1 MSFLRL
7 QLANWRQFSLVDIE
21 FHPNLTIITGAN
33 GAGKSSL
40 LNILGQHI
48 GASRPYLGV
57 PMTVD
62 GKRTFVSSLFS
73 IPSRIL
79 DWFKPKQDPNWST
92 IGNIYYSNGQET
104 VLQVPTQGQQS
115 YGVHIPTQQPVIGFH
130 MPSHRNLPNYQ
141 QIPNIPFGGFIPQS
155 AFGRLIG
162 VAYQAFHGSSSSGS
176 VLFQLKELLAAW
188 AVFGEGNSTLG
199 RDQSQ
204 KEAYDGFVDILGR
217 LLPPD
222 LGFTG
227 LRVDAPDIVILTK
240 SGDFLIDSLSGG
252 LTAII
257 EVAALIYTRSLMDD
271 VPEGRFVVTMDEPEN
286 HLHPAIQRT
295 LLSSLVKAF
304 PNVQFIVAT
313 HSPFIVTS
321 SKDARVYAL
330 KYEDVVVSEE
340 QWDQSASQHVPDEQ
354 LSPHQARRVQCIF
367 LKSGQLSSSTTD
379 ILREVLGVPVTFPV
393 WIETSLEAIVGNY
406 RDRPFNERTI
416 ADFRR
421 DIDAAGLSEMFPEAL
436 LNLGRTN

>member
-1 MSFLRL
+1 M
-7 QLANWRQFSLVDIE
+7 
-21 FHPNLTIITGAN
+21 
-33 GAGKSSL
+33 
-40 LNILGQHI
+40 NIPG
-48 GASRPYLGV
+48 
-57 PMTVD
+57 
-62 GKRTFVSSLFS
+62 
-73 IPSRIL
+73 
-79 DWFKPKQDPNWST
+79 
-92 IGNIYYSNGQET
+92 
-104 VLQVPTQGQQS
+104 
-115 YGVHIPTQQPVIGFH
+115 QQPVTGFH

-141 QIPNIPFGGFIPQS
+141 QIPNIPFGGFVPQ
-155 AFGRLIG
+155 AGFGRLIG
-162 VAYQAFHGSSSSGS
+162 VAYQAFQGSSSSGS

-227 LRVDAPDIVILTK
+227 LKVDAPDIVVLTK

-340 QWDQSASQHVPDEQ
+340 QWDRSASQHVPTEQ

-416 ADFRR
+416 ADFRQ